1 MEYRLDE
8 IDKRILYYLAED
20 ARNTTARQIAERV
33 DVSPGTIGNRIE
45 RLEDSGII
53 AGYHAEINYEKAE
66 NLLTHLYICNAPS
79 SERERLAREALQ
91 IPGVVNVRRAMTG
104 RENLHVVAV
113 GSNIRDIGRLGQS
126 LTELGV
132 EIEKEGLLEE
142 ESFHPYHP
150 YGPNDEHTR
159 PGKDFMSLAG
169 DAELTELRLL
179 EDTPV
184 VGMTI
189 SETDKN
195 GILSDDILVVAIE
208 RNGSMVTPKGD
219 VEFQHGDIVSLLFR
233 NGHSDAVINN
243 FGGDVVRR

>member
-20 ARNTTARQIAERV
+20 ARNTTAREIAERV
-33 DVSPGTIGNRIE
+33 EVSPGTIGNRIE
-45 RLEDSGII
+45 SLEEHGII
-53 AGYHAEINYEKAE
+53 EGYHAEVNYEKAE
-66 NLLTHLYICNAPS
+66 SLLRHLYICNAPS

-113 GSNIRDIGRLGQS
+113 GSDTKDIGRLGQS

-150 YGPNDEHTR
+150 YGPDGEHSR

-169 DAELTELRLL
+169 DAELTELRLS
-179 EDTPV
+179 EDAPV
-184 VGMTI
+184 VGTTI
-189 SETDKN
+189 REAAEN
-195 GILSDDILVVAIE
+195 GTLSDDILVVAIE
-208 RNGSMVTPKGD
+208 RNGTMVTPKGN
-219 VEFQHGDIVSLLFR
+219 VEFQEGDIVSLLFR
-233 NGHSDAVINN
+233 DGHSDAVIDD